1 SGAPGAAR
9 RQGNAPAGPGFSP
22 RRARDERRR
31 RALLAA
37 TPGGDGR
44 RCGDRPAGWKFA
56 AHRRKRRDREKMD
69 ESLPPHSAD
78 VVAVYD
84 HDLVDATLA
93 NAVRKSTAQIDKAS
107 VKDLKAGLAEV
118 GAGLAG

>member
-1 SGAPGAAR
+1 
-9 RQGNAPAGPGFSP
+9 
-22 RRARDERRR
+22 
-31 RALLAA
+31 
-37 TPGGDGR
+37 
-44 RCGDRPAGWKFA
+44 
-56 AHRRKRRDREKMD
+56 MD

-107 VKDLKAGLAEV
+107 VKELKAGLAEV